1 MICSDDP
8 IVVCS
13 LLGAA
18 NVAVDSLV
26 AEEETCSVPDVEV
39 VSSLLED
46 TAGPEEFT
54 TEAL

>member
-18 NVAVDSLV
+18 DIAVDSLV

-39 VSSLLED
+39 VNSLLED
-46 TAGPEEFT
+46 TA
-54 TEAL
+54 